1 MIIMKSF
8 NSVKKDLLKDQ
19 KVEKAYDELS
29 LEFEFIQTLIEKRVE
44 CGLTQAAL
52 ARKVGT
58 KQSAI
63 SRLESGTYNPS
74 VDFLKKVAD
83 ALELQL
89 KVTLT

>member
-1 MIIMKSF
+1 MKTF
-8 NSVKKDLLKDQ
+8 KSVKTELLKDK
-19 KVEKAYDELS
+19 KVKEAYDELGP
-29 LEFEFIQTLIEKRVE
+29 EFEFIQTLIEKRI
-44 CGLTQAAL
+44 GHGMTQAAL
-52 ARKVGT
+52 AKKVGT

-83 ALELQL
+83 ALEANL